1 MNTAKITEISI
12 QRTRSICADTVSK
25 NTLNAI
31 YRWSRGPRGI
41 LLCLRHTASIM
52 LDYFSLCQLVMP
64 QNLLDYCSLA
74 LIAPGSSV
82 IYLFICVFFLS
93 IITPPK
99 ANFLC
104 NEKATEL
111 TCKQARSNLL
121 SCPES
126 IKLPFTICTSATEKL
141 A

>member
-1 MNTAKITEISI
+1 MV
-12 QRTRSICADTVSK
+12 QRTPWYPIVFETYGKHHAGLLLIVS
-25 NTLNAI
+25 AR
-31 YRWSRGPRGI
+31 YAAEPSRLLQLSSYCCR
-41 LLCLRHTASIM
+41 LLCDLS
-52 LDYFSLCQLVMP
+52 
-64 QNLLDYCSLA
+64 
-74 LIAPGSSV
+74 
-82 IYLFICVFFLS
+82 IYLAFFLS